1 MSLKRQTGISVLLCL
16 LLWNC
21 NTITT
26 KEKNWNKVPEVVYA
40 KSVIDSCN
48 LYIPL
53 FQIKQD
59 SLSKVNE
66 FEALKNKNNLNIL
79 TQNLDDLVQE
89 LEVDAKSLATE
100 EELQSYL
107 LRLNTQAQYVQA
119 LLASGKAIY
128 EEHSQSFGKWKK

>member
-1 MSLKRQTGISVLLCL
+1 MSLKRQTRISVLLCL

-21 NTITT
+21 NTIST

-128 EEHSQSFGKWKK
+128 EEHSQSFGRWTR

>member
-1 MSLKRQTGISVLLCL
+1 MKRQTRISVLLCL

-21 NTITT
+21 NTIST

-128 EEHSQSFGKWKK
+128 EEHSQSFGRWTR

>member
-1 MSLKRQTGISVLLCL
+1 MSLKRQTRISVLLCL